1 VSFALDFNSWE
12 NPPMQNALPK
22 PAGLREQNRQH
33 TLQRIAEVGIELF
46 VAKGYEATTLDEIA
60 AAAGIS
66 RRTFFY
72 YFKSKEDIL
81 LAHLEGYAD
90 ALRASVQKNASA
102 GAPFDV
108 VRSALLELSARF
120 QSDRTI
126 AVARL
131 VKESKSLRRTQGNY
145 LQLEEVLHEA
155 LCELWPRKERRERL
169 RLVAMA
175 SIGTLRLA
183 VDAWLEQ
190 DGKRPLTKYVQ
201 DAFKNLKEEI

>member
-1 VSFALDFNSWE
+1 VSFALNFNSWE
-12 NPPMQNALPK
+12 NPPMHNALPK
-22 PAGLREQNRQH
+22 PVGLREQNRLH

-46 VAKGYEATTLDEIA
+46 LAKGYEATTLDEIA

-90 ALRASVQKNASA
+90 ALRASVLKNASA

-108 VRSALLELSARF
+108 IRSALLELSARF

-126 AVARL
+126 ATARL
-131 VKESKSLRRTQGNY
+131 VKESKSLRRKQGNY

>member
-1 VSFALDFNSWE
+1 
-12 NPPMQNALPK
+12 MQNALPK

-33 TLQRIAEVGIELF
+33 TLRRIAEVGIELF
-46 VAKGYEATTLDEIA
+46 LAKGYEATTLDEIA
-60 AAAGIS
+60 ATAGIS

-90 ALRASVQKNASA
+90 ALRASVLKNASA

-108 VRSALLELSARF
+108 VRGALLELSARF

-126 AVARL
+126 AIARL

-145 LQLEEVLHEA
+145 LQLEEVLYAA

-201 DAFKNLKEEI
+201 DAFKHLKEEI